1 LTADRY
7 RLGDEVIPIPGA
19 VLPVGRF
26 GEGYVAIGGCTRSQ
40 ERCAGKPRDGIHL
53 VSQDGSLTSLQ
64 LAAGGQRLCCL
75 ITSADGR
82 HLAWVADTP
91 STHRPY
97 RFGTGDSAPTELP
110 DPAAGT
116 RRALPRP
123 VGFVG
128 DDLIM
133 AVTRPGG
140 RPIGYVRTSGLP
152 AEWDAR
158 SLWVGGPGT
167 LLGEPA
173 FTKDKDDCLS
183 RYLLRSAEPRWT
195 HCYTSGGRP
204 ISLSESV
211 TSPDGRW
218 LASIGTDALIL
229 VDLRTGLPQYRIQF
243 DHRLQRIRFE
253 DEKHFLVVLS
263 RVDLPGVDPWPVDR
277 IVRCDLD
284 LHCERATPDI
294 EIEAYDMLGFMGD

>member
-1 LTADRY
+1 
-7 RLGDEVIPIPGA
+7 
-19 VLPVGRF
+19 
-26 GEGYVAIGGCTRSQ
+26 
-40 ERCAGKPRDGIHL
+40 

-97 RFGTGDSAPTELP
+97 RFELGDSAPTEIP
-110 DPAAGT
+110 DPAAAT